1 MHRLPAAISGR
12 KCHKQ
17 TVAAR
22 IATWQET
29 AMKRDETDSF
39 GARLET
45 TAREVAALLEAVL
58 TETPADGEI
67 ARPAYLRAAMR
78 HGVFNG
84 GKRLRPFLVVETAR
98 LLGAPETAAMR
109 IAVALECIHCY
120 SLIHDDLPSMDD
132 DDLRRGQP
140 TVHIAFDEATAILAG
155 DALLTL
161 AFDILSAPQTDLPAE
176 AKLKLINQ
184 LARAAGI
191 GGMVGGQS
199 LDLHAERV
207 TPDEAGILQLQAMK
221 TGALLRY
228 ACAAGAIAAGADDQV
243 LARMT
248 RFGEIIGLAF
258 QLADDLLDVTSDA
271 ATLGKAA
278 GKDAGRGKGTLV
290 SLYGV
295 AAVRRR
301 LDGLVEEAALLLEPL
316 GGKAETLRQTAE
328 FIASREH

>member
-1 MHRLPAAISGR
+1 MNRD
-12 KCHKQ
+12 
-17 TVAAR
+17 
-22 IATWQET
+22 T
-29 AMKRDETDSF
+29 ADSF
-39 GARLET
+39 AARLET
-45 TAREVAALLEAVL
+45 TAQEVAALLEALLSDSVL
-58 TETPADGEI
+58 DGEI
-67 ARPAYLRAAMR
+67 VRPGYLLAAMR
-78 HGVFNG
+78 HGVLNG

-98 LLGAPETAAMR
+98 LLGAPEIAAR
-109 IAVALECIHCY
+109 RVAAALECVHCY

-161 AFDILSAPQTDLPAE
+161 AFDILSSPQTDLPPE
-176 AKLKLINQ
+176 AKLMLINQ

-207 TPDEAGILQLQAMK
+207 TPDEAGIVQLQAMK

-228 ACAAGAIAAGADDQV
+228 ACAAGAIAAGADGQV

-248 RFGEIIGLAF
+248 RFGEITGLAF

-290 SLYGV
+290 SLHGV
-295 AAVRRR
+295 AAVRQR
-301 LDGLVEEAALLLEPL
+301 LDQLVEEAALLLEPF
-316 GGKAETLRQTAE
+316 GGEAETLRQAAG
-328 FIASREH
+328 FIASRER

>member
-1 MHRLPAAISGR
+1 MI
-12 KCHKQ
+12 
-17 TVAAR
+17 
-22 IATWQET
+22 
-29 AMKRDETDSF
+29 RDTTDSF
-39 GARLET
+39 AARLET
-45 TAREVAALLEAVL
+45 TAQEVAALLEALLSDTVL
-58 TETPADGEI
+58 DGEI
-67 ARPAYLRAAMR
+67 GRPKHLMAAMR
-78 HGVFNG
+78 HGVLNG
-84 GKRLRPFLVVETAR
+84 GKRLRPFLVIETAR
-98 LLGAPETAAMR
+98 LLGAPELAAR
-109 IAVALECIHCY
+109 RVAAALECIHCY

-161 AFDILSAPQTDLPAE
+161 AFDILSAPETDLPAD
-176 AKLKLINQ
+176 AKLTLVNQ

-191 GGMVGGQS
+191 GGMVGGQG

-207 TPDEAGILQLQAMK
+207 TPDEAGIVRLQAMK

-228 ACAAGAIAAGADDQV
+228 ACAAGAIAAGADDDV
-243 LARMT
+243 VKRMT

-290 SLYGV
+290 SLHGV
-295 AAVRRR
+295 DVARGR
-301 LDGLVEEAALLLEPL
+301 LDGLVEEAASLLEPF
-316 GGKAETLRQTAE
+316 GGKAETLIQTAE
-328 FIASREH
+328 FIASRDR

>member
-1 MHRLPAAISGR
+1 MNRD
-12 KCHKQ
+12 
-17 TVAAR
+17 
-22 IATWQET
+22 T
-29 AMKRDETDSF
+29 ADGF
-39 GARLET
+39 AARLET
-45 TAREVAALLEAVL
+45 TAQEVAALLEALLSDTVL
-58 TETPADGEI
+58 DGEI
-67 ARPAYLRAAMR
+67 ARPATLLAAMR
-78 HGVFNG
+78 HGVLNG

-98 LLGAPETAAMR
+98 LLGAPELASMRVAA
-109 IAVALECIHCY
+109 ALECIHCY

-161 AFDILSAPQTDLPAE
+161 AFDILSSSETDLPAE
-176 AKLKLINQ
+176 AKLRLINQ
-184 LARAAGI
+184 LARASGI

-207 TPDEAGILQLQAMK
+207 TPDEAGIVQLQAMK

-228 ACAAGAIAAGADDQV
+228 ACAAGAIAAGADDLV

-290 SLYGV
+290 SLHGV
-295 AAVRRR
+295 AAVRQR
-301 LDGLVEEAALLLEPL
+301 LDRLVEEASMLLEPF
-316 GGKAETLRQTAE
+316 GKEAETLKRAAG
-328 FIASREH
+328 FIATRER

>member
-1 MHRLPAAISGR
+1 MNRDMTESFATRLEATA
-12 KCHKQ
+12 Q
-17 TVAAR
+17 QVAA
-22 IATWQET
+22 E
-29 AMKRDETDSF
+29 
-39 GARLET
+39 LE
-45 TAREVAALLEAVL
+45 ALLSDTVL
-58 TETPADGEI
+58 EGEI
-67 ARPAYLRAAMR
+67 ARPDHLLAAMR
-78 HGVFNG
+78 HGVLNG

-98 LLGAPETAAMR
+98 LLGAPRQAAR
-109 IAVALECIHCY
+109 RVAAALECIHCY
-120 SLIHDDLPSMDD
+120 SLIHDDLPAMDD

-161 AFDILSAPQTDLPAE
+161 AFDILSSPETDLPAD
-176 AKLKLINQ
+176 ARLLLISQ

-199 LDLHAERV
+199 LDLRAERV
-207 TPDEAGILQLQAMK
+207 APDEAGIVKLQAMK

-248 RFGEIIGLAF
+248 RFGEIVGLAF

-290 SLYGV
+290 SLHGV
-295 AAVRRR
+295 AAVRQR
-301 LDGLVEEAALLLEPL
+301 LDGLVEEAASLLEPF
-316 GGKAETLRQTAE
+316 GDEGETLRQAAI
-328 FIASREH
+328 FIASRER